1 MPEWSEF
8 WWTSITGPRNL
19 CDAVSRA
26 LHNKSSVCLVVPDDL
41 PWRDE
46 MRASIAHVR

>member
-26 LHNKSSVCLVVPDDL
+26 LHNKKQRL
-41 PWRDE
+41 PR
-46 MRASIAHVR
+46 RAG